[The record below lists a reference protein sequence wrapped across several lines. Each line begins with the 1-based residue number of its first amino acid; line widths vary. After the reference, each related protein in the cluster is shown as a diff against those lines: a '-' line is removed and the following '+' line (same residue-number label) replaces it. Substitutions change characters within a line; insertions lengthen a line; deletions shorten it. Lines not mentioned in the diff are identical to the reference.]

1 MKTDLN
7 PALRMCAPGI
17 AFLNSDLIWRATC
30 GQRPVTIN
38 FTIPV
43 SGCISLLHTW
53 KAGAQ
58 AKAKLE
64 DERAQKQPA
73 SG

>member
-1 MKTDLN
+1 MKIDLK
-7 PALRMCAPGI
+7 PALRMRAPGI
-17 AFLNSDLIWRATC
+17 AFLSSDLICRATC

-43 SGCISLLHTW
+43 SGCIFLLLPLQVN
-53 KAGAQ
+53 AQ

-64 DERAQKQPA
+64 D
-73 SG
+73 